1 MRIRLISA
9 TLLLCLA
16 AACGEKPHQQLV
28 QNEDQVAARDQRPL
42 EDGRRQRTLGQN
54 EANRIYN
61 EGGLR

>member
-1 MRIRLISA
+1 MSTRLICA

-28 QNEDQVAARDQRPL
+28 QSEDQVAARDQRPL
-42 EDGRRQRTLGQN
+42 EDSRRQRTLGQN

-61 EGGLR
+61 GGDLR